1 MCREHTKHDKGR
13 GIFPIISLFLCH
25 HRSRE
30 EESWFWG
37 FLFASSAVIG
47 NACRTKNW
55 LMLLSLT
62 CAQPPTASSLETELL
77 SIHTKVCTGKIVEY
91 YNTTRYLC
99 RYLLLLDLKISH
111 KDYGAMLKE
120 TKLFTIYIFLNYAIF
135 WSISLDNFIKHKLLI
150 SECRAPT
157 FFWKDCIT

>member
-1 MCREHTKHDKGR
+1 MCREYKSIPQNMTKEGE
-13 GIFPIISLFLCH
+13 FSPSSLFFCA
-25 HRSRE
+25 RE

-77 SIHTKVCTGKIVEY
+77 SIHTKVCTGKFVEY
-91 YNTTRYLC
+91 NKRYLR
-99 RYLLLLDLKISH
+99 RYLYSFWLD
-111 KDYGAMLKE
+111 E
-120 TKLFTIYIFLNYAIF
+120 LFFIDCCFLSSNQKSTF
-135 WSISLDNFIKHKLLI
+135 VSLDRCTIEF
-150 SECRAPT
+150 
-157 FFWKDCIT
+157 